1 MTIYLVYKTTN
12 KSNGKYYIG
21 KHKCQSLDD
30 GYLGSGTLL
39 KRAIEKYGRD
49 NFEREVLAT
58 FPTEQQSFEY
68 ERTIVTEALMDD
80 PNCYNMR
87 TGGDGGFTRKL
98 PPGAHDGENNPM
110 WGKRHSEETKRLL
123 SEKAKQRPPMGAEQR
138 KAVGDRAR
146 GHIKSDAERAKRRAS
161 LKKYANNRTP
171 EHKAAIKAM
180 LQERN
185 KRPKKWFNNG
195 VEERLIVDNLH
206 EVPDGWVR
214 GRAPR

>member
-1 MTIYLVYKTTN
+1 MITYLVYKTTN

-68 ERTIVTEALMDD
+68 EQTIVTEEVVDD
-80 PNCYNMR
+80 PLCYNMR
-87 TGGDGGFTRKL
+87 EGGEGGYSMVL
-98 PPGAHDGENNPM
+98 PPGARNGENNPM
-110 WGKRHSEETKRLL
+110 WGKSHSDETKQKIREKAIGRTHTEETRKKLGDL
-123 SEKAKQRPPMGAEQR
+123 S
-138 KAVGDRAR
+138 R
-146 GHIKSDAERAKRRAS
+146 GHIKSDAERAKRKAS
-161 LKKYANNRTP
+161 LTKYANNRTP
-171 EHKAAIKAM
+171 EHQASIKAM
-180 LQERN
+180 LTERN
-185 KRPKKWFNNG
+185 KRPRKWFNNG